1 MTSANAPTN
10 SEVGFR
16 EQLGGRRLLSKTTWS
31 IGAIVAMLVVLS
43 EALNNKGM
51 KGFYLCAVASLALL
65 VTAFFQWLLHIY
77 VERRQLEIP
86 YAWSFVYLVAVGTSI
101 FLFLPVFLFVEVA
114 DIHTVSFA
122 LPQLPLALASGT
134 IWTLVVVV
142 VLDIRDRE
150 SSQMLLRIQ
159 SEARQDIIG
168 LQQNE
173 IVKEINRQVAVE
185 IEGGLAEGRAELEHL
200 RMQLGDI
207 EGSIDSMSSKVR
219 EISSNA
225 VRTLSHRLR
234 TSDADNVVT
243 PGLFQLVKTTVKT
256 QPFRTLDLAVI
267 VFLTFIV
274 TEIRRFGFVRGAG
287 LLAIGVLVLFCVCEL
302 ANTLMRSF
310 PSAHLFIFSSGF
322 VLLQVNTFATDLI
335 RSHWG
340 AKAITFP
347 NLALEMVFSAI
358 LIFLSSAF
366 PVWRRQHL
374 GSIAIIRN
382 SLDKRSAQVAIRNAY
397 LSLVT
402 QEAAQV
408 LHGSVQSRLQACAM
422 NIDVAV
428 NEKDLNA
435 IRRALDDAWSALVRP
450 ISGDLSE
457 PDEPSRSHLGTL
469 VKRKVD
475 LWKDLV
481 SINWKVVPSSAEVD
495 RSIAIAAG
503 EVIEEAMGNAIRH
516 GKATVIDIELVV
528 TEPAIKITV
537 TDNGRPNDDVSARL
551 IGGGS
556 GLSMVDIRSSGK
568 WSIER
573 RDESTVLQ
581 AMLTMPLAQGSNP

>member
-1 MTSANAPTN
+1 MSANAATN
-10 SEVGFR
+10 SEVELR
-16 EQLGGRRLLSKTTWS
+16 DQLGGRRLLSKTTWS
-31 IGAIVAMLVVLS
+31 IGTIVAMLVVLS

-51 KGFYLCAVASLALL
+51 KGFYLCVVASLALL
-65 VTAFFQWLLHIY
+65 CTALFQWLLHKNA
-77 VERRQLEIP
+77 ERRQLVIP
-86 YAWSFVYLVAVGTSI
+86 HAWPFIYLVAVGTSI
-101 FLFLPVFLFVEVA
+101 FLFLPVFLFVELA
-114 DIHTVSFA
+114 SIRSYSFT

-185 IEGGLAEGRAELEHL
+185 IESGLAEGRAELEHL
-200 RMQLGDI
+200 RMQLEDI
-207 EGSIDSMSSKVR
+207 EGSFDSMSSKVR
-219 EISSNA
+219 EISVNA

-256 QPFRTLDLAVI
+256 EPFRTLDLTVI
-267 VFLTFIV
+267 IFLTFIV

-287 LLAIGVLVLFCVCEL
+287 LLAIGVLVLICICEL
-302 ANTLMRSF
+302 ANKLMRSL
-310 PSAHLFIFSSGF
+310 PSAHLFIFSTAF
-322 VLLQVNTFATDLI
+322 VLLQVNTVATDLV
-335 RSHWG
+335 RSRWD
-340 AKAITFP
+340 ARAITFP
-347 NLALEMVFSAI
+347 NLALEIVFSAI

-366 PVWRRQHL
+366 PIWRRQHL

-382 SLDKRSAQVAIRNAY
+382 SLDERSAQVAMRNSY

-422 NIDVAV
+422 SIDVAV

-435 IRRALDDAWSALVRP
+435 IRRALDEAWSALVRP
-450 ISGDLSE
+450 ISGAKLES
-457 PDEPSRSHLGTL
+457 DEPSQSHLGTL
-469 VKRKVD
+469 VERKVD

-481 SINWKVVPSSAEVD
+481 NINWKVEPSSSEVD

-537 TDNGRPNDDVSARL
+537 TDNGRPDEDGSARL
-551 IGGGS
+551 NGGGT

-581 AMLTMPLAQGSNP
+581 AMLTMPPSQELNP

>member
-1 MTSANAPTN
+1 MKSANAATN

-86 YAWSFVYLVAVGTSI
+86 YAWTFVYLVAVGTSI
-101 FLFLPVFLFVEVA
+101 LLFLPVFLFVEVA

-185 IEGGLAEGRAELEHL
+185 IESGLAEGRAELEHL

-207 EGSIDSMSSKVR
+207 EGSFDSMSSKVR

-234 TSDADNVVT
+234 TSDADNFVA
-243 PGLFQLVKTTVKT
+243 PGLFQLVKTTVRT
-256 QPFRTLDLAVI
+256 EPFRTLDLSVI
-267 VFLTFIV
+267 IFLTFVV
-274 TEIRRFGFVRGAG
+274 TEIRRFGFVRGVG
-287 LLAIGVLVLFCVCEL
+287 LLAIGVLVLICVCEF
-302 ANTLMRSF
+302 ANKLMRSF
-310 PSAHLFIFSSGF
+310 PSAHLLIFSSGF
-322 VLLQVNTFATDLI
+322 FLLQVNTFATDLI

-382 SLDKRSAQVAIRNAY
+382 SLDKRSAQVAMRNTY

-450 ISGDLSE
+450 ISGAMSE
-457 PDEPSRSHLGTL
+457 PNEPSRSHLGTL

-481 SINWKVVPSSAEVD
+481 NINWKVVPSSSEVD

-537 TDNGRPNDDVSARL
+537 TDNGRPDVDVSARL

-581 AMLTMPLAQGSNP
+581 AMLTMPLAQGLNP

>member
-1 MTSANAPTN
+1 MSANAATK
-10 SEVGFR
+10 SEVELR
-16 EQLGGRRLLSKTTWS
+16 DQLGGRRLLSKTTWS

-51 KGFYLCAVASLALL
+51 KGFYLCVVASMALL
-65 VTAFFQWLLHIY
+65 CTALFQWLLHKNA
-77 VERRQLEIP
+77 ERRQLEIP
-86 YAWSFVYLVAVGTSI
+86 HTWSFIYLVAAGTSI
-101 FLFLPVFLFVEVA
+101 FLFLPVFLFVELA
-114 DIHTVSFA
+114 SIRSYSFT

-134 IWTLVVVV
+134 IWTLIVVI

-185 IEGGLAEGRAELEHL
+185 IESGLAEGRAELEHL
-200 RMQLGDI
+200 RMQLEDI
-207 EGSIDSMSSKVR
+207 EGSFDSMSSKVR
-219 EISSNA
+219 EISVNA

-234 TSDADNVVT
+234 TPDADNVVA

-256 QPFRTLDLAVI
+256 EPFRTLDLAVI
-267 VFLTFIV
+267 IFLTFIM

-287 LLAIGVLVLFCVCEL
+287 FLAIGVLVLICVCEF
-302 ANTLMRSF
+302 ANKLMRSV
-310 PSAHLFIFSSGF
+310 PSAHLFIFSSAF
-322 VLLQVNTFATDLI
+322 VLLQVNTVATDLI
-335 RSHWG
+335 RSRWG

-347 NLALEMVFSAI
+347 NLALQIVFSAI

-366 PVWRRQHL
+366 PIWRRQHL

-382 SLDKRSAQVAIRNAY
+382 SLDERSAQVAMRNSY

-422 NIDVAV
+422 SIDVAV

-450 ISGDLSE
+450 ISGAMLE
-457 PDEPSRSHLGTL
+457 PDGPSQSHLGTL

-481 SINWKVVPSSAEVD
+481 NINWKVEPSSSEVD

-516 GKATVIDIELVV
+516 GKATVIEIELLV

-537 TDNGRPNDDVSARL
+537 TDNGKLDEDVSARL
-551 IGGGS
+551 IGGGT

-581 AMLTMPLAQGSNP
+581 AMLTMPPSQGLNP

>member
-1 MTSANAPTN
+1 MSANAATN
-10 SEVGFR
+10 SEVELR
-16 EQLGGRRLLSKTTWS
+16 DQLGGRRLLSKTTWS

-51 KGFYLCAVASLALL
+51 KGIYLCVVASLALL
-65 VTAFFQWLLHIY
+65 CSALFQWLLHKDA
-77 VERRQLEIP
+77 ERRQLEIP
-86 YAWSFVYLVAVGTSI
+86 HAWSFIYLVAVGTSI
-101 FLFLPVFLFVEVA
+101 SLFLPVFLFVELA
-114 DIHTVSFA
+114 SIRSYSFT
-122 LPQLPLALASGT
+122 LSHLPLALASGT

-185 IEGGLAEGRAELEHL
+185 IESGLAEGRAELEHL
-200 RMQLGDI
+200 RMQLEDI
-207 EGSIDSMSSKVR
+207 EGSFDSMSSKVR
-219 EISSNA
+219 DISVNA

-234 TSDADNVVT
+234 TSYADNVVT

-256 QPFRTLDLAVI
+256 EPFRTLDLAVI
-267 VFLTFIV
+267 IFLTFIV

-287 LLAIGVLVLFCVCEL
+287 LLAIGVLVLICICEL
-302 ANTLMRSF
+302 ANKLMRSL
-310 PSAHLFIFSSGF
+310 PSAHLFIFSTAF
-322 VLLQVNTFATDLI
+322 VLLQVNTVATDLV
-335 RSHWG
+335 RSRWG
-340 AKAITFP
+340 ARAIIFP
-347 NLALEMVFSAI
+347 NLALEIVFSAI

-366 PVWRRQHL
+366 PIWRRQHL
-374 GSIAIIRN
+374 GSIAIVRN
-382 SLDKRSAQVAIRNAY
+382 SLDERSAQVAMRNSY

-422 NIDVAV
+422 SIDVAV

-435 IRRALDDAWSALVRP
+435 IRRALDEAWSALVRP
-450 ISGDLSE
+450 ISGAKLES
-457 PDEPSRSHLGTL
+457 DEPSQSHLGTL
-469 VKRKVD
+469 VERKVD

-481 SINWKVVPSSAEVD
+481 NINWKVEPSSSEVD

-516 GKATVIDIELVV
+516 GKATVIDIEVVV

-537 TDNGRPNDDVSARL
+537 TDNGRPDEDVSARL
-551 IGGGS
+551 IGGGT

-581 AMLTMPLAQGSNP
+581 AMLTMPPSQGLNP

>member
-1 MTSANAPTN
+1 MSANAATN
-10 SEVGFR
+10 SEVELR
-16 EQLGGRRLLSKTTWS
+16 DQLGGRRLLSKTTWS
-31 IGAIVAMLVVLS
+31 IGTIVAMLVVLS

-51 KGFYLCAVASLALL
+51 KGFYLCVVASLALL
-65 VTAFFQWLLHIY
+65 CTALFQWLLHKNA
-77 VERRQLEIP
+77 ERRQLEIP
-86 YAWSFVYLVAVGTSI
+86 HAWSFIYLVAVGTSI
-101 FLFLPVFLFVEVA
+101 FLFLPVFLFVELA
-114 DIHTVSFA
+114 SIRSYSFT

-185 IEGGLAEGRAELEHL
+185 IESGLAEGRAELEHL
-200 RMQLGDI
+200 RMQLEDI
-207 EGSIDSMSSKVR
+207 EGSFDSMSSKVR
-219 EISSNA
+219 EISVNA

-256 QPFRTLDLAVI
+256 EPFRTLDLAVI
-267 VFLTFIV
+267 IFLTFIV

-287 LLAIGVLVLFCVCEL
+287 LLAIGVLVLICICEL
-302 ANTLMRSF
+302 ANKLMRSL
-310 PSAHLFIFSSGF
+310 PSVHLFIFSTAF
-322 VLLQVNTFATDLI
+322 VLLQVNTVATDLV
-335 RSHWG
+335 RSRWG
-340 AKAITFP
+340 ARAITFP
-347 NLALEMVFSAI
+347 NLALEIVFSAI

-366 PVWRRQHL
+366 PIWRRQHL

-382 SLDKRSAQVAIRNAY
+382 SLDERSAQVAMRNSY

-422 NIDVAV
+422 SIDVAV

-435 IRRALDDAWSALVRP
+435 IRRALDEAWSALVRP
-450 ISGDLSE
+450 ISGAKLES
-457 PDEPSRSHLGTL
+457 DEPSQSHLGTL
-469 VKRKVD
+469 VERKVD

-481 SINWKVVPSSAEVD
+481 NINWKVEPSSSEVD

-537 TDNGRPNDDVSARL
+537 TDNGRPDEDGSARL
-551 IGGGS
+551 NGGGT

-581 AMLTMPLAQGSNP
+581 AMLTMPPSQELNP

>member
-1 MTSANAPTN
+1 MSANAATN
-10 SEVGFR
+10 SEVELR
-16 EQLGGRRLLSKTTWS
+16 DQLGGRRLLSKTTWS

-51 KGFYLCAVASLALL
+51 KGFYLCVVASLALL
-65 VTAFFQWLLHIY
+65 CSALFQWLLHKDA
-77 VERRQLEIP
+77 ERRQLEIP
-86 YAWSFVYLVAVGTSI
+86 HAWSFIYLVAVGTSI
-101 FLFLPVFLFVEVA
+101 FLFLPVFLFVELA
-114 DIHTVSFA
+114 SIRSYSFT
-122 LPQLPLALASGT
+122 LSQLPLALASGT

-185 IEGGLAEGRAELEHL
+185 IESGLAEGRAELEHL
-200 RMQLGDI
+200 RMQLEDI
-207 EGSIDSMSSKVR
+207 EGSFDSMSSKVR
-219 EISSNA
+219 EISVNA

-256 QPFRTLDLAVI
+256 EPFRTLDLAVI
-267 VFLTFIV
+267 IFLTFIV

-287 LLAIGVLVLFCVCEL
+287 LLAIGVLVLICICEL
-302 ANTLMRSF
+302 ANKLMRSL
-310 PSAHLFIFSSGF
+310 PSAHLFIFSTAF
-322 VLLQVNTFATDLI
+322 VLVQVNTVATDLV
-335 RSHWG
+335 RSRWG
-340 AKAITFP
+340 ARAITFP
-347 NLALEMVFSAI
+347 NLALEIVFSAI

-366 PVWRRQHL
+366 PIWRRQHL
-374 GSIAIIRN
+374 GSIAIVRN
-382 SLDKRSAQVAIRNAY
+382 SLDERSAQVAMRNSY

-422 NIDVAV
+422 SIDVAV

-435 IRRALDDAWSALVRP
+435 IRRALDEAWSALVRP
-450 ISGDLSE
+450 ISGAKLES
-457 PDEPSRSHLGTL
+457 DEPSQSHLGTL
-469 VKRKVD
+469 VERKVD

-481 SINWKVVPSSAEVD
+481 NINWKVEPSSSEVD

-516 GKATVIDIELVV
+516 GKATVIDIEVVV

-537 TDNGRPNDDVSARL
+537 TDNGRPDEDVSARL
-551 IGGGS
+551 IGGGT

-581 AMLTMPLAQGSNP
+581 AMLTMPPSQGLNP

>member
-1 MTSANAPTN
+1 MSANAATN
-10 SEVGFR
+10 SEVELR

-51 KGFYLCAVASLALL
+51 KGFYLCVVASLALL
-65 VTAFFQWLLHIY
+65 FTALFQWLLHKNA
-77 VERRQLEIP
+77 ERRQLEIP
-86 YAWSFVYLVAVGTSI
+86 HTWSFIYLVAAGTSI
-101 FLFLPVFLFVEVA
+101 FLFLPVFLFVELA
-114 DIHTVSFA
+114 SIRSYSFT

-134 IWTLVVVV
+134 MWTLLVVI

-185 IEGGLAEGRAELEHL
+185 IESGLAEGRAELEHL
-200 RMQLGDI
+200 RMQLEDI
-207 EGSIDSMSSKVR
+207 EGSFDSMSSKVR
-219 EISSNA
+219 EISVNA

-234 TSDADNVVT
+234 TPDADNVVA

-256 QPFRTLDLAVI
+256 EPFRTLDLAVI
-267 VFLTFIV
+267 IFLTFIV

-287 LLAIGVLVLFCVCEL
+287 LLAIGVLVLICVCEL
-302 ANTLMRSF
+302 ANKLMRSV
-310 PSAHLFIFSSGF
+310 PSAHLFIFSSAF
-322 VLLQVNTFATDLI
+322 ILLQVNTVATDLV
-335 RSHWG
+335 RSRWG
-340 AKAITFP
+340 AKAFTFP
-347 NLALEMVFSAI
+347 NLALEIVFSAI

-366 PVWRRQHL
+366 PIWRRQHL

-382 SLDKRSAQVAIRNAY
+382 SLDERSAQVAMRNSY
-397 LSLVT
+397 LSLAT

-422 NIDVAV
+422 SIDVAV

-450 ISGDLSE
+450 ISGAMLE
-457 PDEPSRSHLGTL
+457 PDEPSHSHLGTL

-481 SINWKVVPSSAEVD
+481 NINWKVEPSSSEVD
-495 RSIAIAAG
+495 RLIAIAAG

-516 GKATVIDIELVV
+516 GKATVIEIELLV

-537 TDNGRPNDDVSARL
+537 TDNGKLDENVSARL
-551 IGGGS
+551 IGGGT

-581 AMLTMPLAQGSNP
+581 AMLTMPPSQGLNP

>member
-1 MTSANAPTN
+1 MSANAATN

-51 KGFYLCAVASLALL
+51 KGFYLCVVASLALL
-65 VTAFFQWLLHIY
+65 STAFFQWLLHIY

-86 YAWSFVYLVAVGTSI
+86 YAWSFVYLVAVGTSVL
-101 FLFLPVFLFVEVA
+101 LFLPVFLYSEVA
-114 DIHTVSFA
+114 DIHTASFA
-122 LPQLPLALASGT
+122 LPQLPLALASGA

-150 SSQMLLRIQ
+150 SSQMLLRIH

-185 IEGGLAEGRAELEHL
+185 IESGLAEGRAELEHL

-207 EGSIDSMSSKVR
+207 EGSFDSMSSKVR

-256 QPFRTLDLAVI
+256 EPFRTLDLAVI
-267 VFLTFIV
+267 IFLTFIV

-287 LLAIGVLVLFCVCEL
+287 LLAIGVLVLICVCEF

-310 PSAHLFIFSSGF
+310 PSAHLLIFSLGF

-347 NLALEMVFSAI
+347 NLALEIVFSAI

>member
-1 MTSANAPTN
+1 MSANAATN

-51 KGFYLCAVASLALL
+51 KGFYLCVVASLALL
-65 VTAFFQWLLHIY
+65 STAFFQWLLHIY

-86 YAWSFVYLVAVGTSI
+86 YAWSFVYLVAVGTSVL
-101 FLFLPVFLFVEVA
+101 LFLPVFLYSEVA
-114 DIHTVSFA
+114 DIHTASFA
-122 LPQLPLALASGT
+122 LPQLPLALASGA

-185 IEGGLAEGRAELEHL
+185 IESGLAEGRAELEHL

-207 EGSIDSMSSKVR
+207 EGSFDSMSSKVR

-234 TSDADNVVT
+234 ISDADNVVT

-256 QPFRTLDLAVI
+256 EPFRTLDLAVI
-267 VFLTFIV
+267 IFLTFIV

-287 LLAIGVLVLFCVCEL
+287 LLAIGVLVLICVCEF

-310 PSAHLFIFSSGF
+310 PSAHLLIFSSGF

-340 AKAITFP
+340 VKAITFP
-347 NLALEMVFSAI
+347 NLALEMVFSTI

-382 SLDKRSAQVAIRNAY
+382 SLDKRSAQVARRNTY

-435 IRRALDDAWSALVRP
+435 IRRALDEAWSALVRP
-450 ISGDLSE
+450 IPGAMSE

-481 SINWKVVPSSAEVD
+481 NINWKVVPSSSEVD

-537 TDNGRPNDDVSARL
+537 TDNGRPDVDVSARL
-551 IGGGS
+551 MGGGS

-573 RDESTVLQ
+573 RDGLTVLQ
-581 AMLTMPLAQGSNP
+581 AMLTMPLAQELNT

>member
-1 MTSANAPTN
+1 MSANAATN

-51 KGFYLCAVASLALL
+51 KGIYLCVVASLALL
-65 VTAFFQWLLHIY
+65 STAFFQWLLHKY
-77 VERRQLEIP
+77 VVRRQLENP
-86 YAWSFVYLVAVGTSI
+86 YAWSFVYLVAVGTSVL
-101 FLFLPVFLFVEVA
+101 LFLPVFLYVEVA
-114 DIHTVSFA
+114 DIHTASFA
-122 LPQLPLALASGT
+122 LPQLPLALASGA

-150 SSQMLLRIQ
+150 SSQMLLRIH

-185 IEGGLAEGRAELEHL
+185 IESGLAEGRAELEHL

-207 EGSIDSMSSKVR
+207 EGSFDSMSSKVR

-256 QPFRTLDLAVI
+256 EPFRTLDLAVI
-267 VFLTFIV
+267 IFLTFIV

-287 LLAIGVLVLFCVCEL
+287 LLAIGVLVLICVCEF

-310 PSAHLFIFSSGF
+310 PSAHLLIFSSGF

-347 NLALEMVFSAI
+347 NLALEIVFSTI

-382 SLDKRSAQVAIRNAY
+382 SLDKRSVQMAMRNSY

-481 SINWKVVPSSAEVD
+481 NINWKVVPSSSEVD

-516 GKATVIDIELVV
+516 GQIYHL
-528 TEPAIKITV
+528 
-537 TDNGRPNDDVSARL
+537 
-551 IGGGS
+551 GS
-556 GLSMVDIRSSGK
+556 S
-568 WSIER
+568 
-573 RDESTVLQ
+573 
-581 AMLTMPLAQGSNP
+581 

>member
-1 MTSANAPTN
+1 
-10 SEVGFR
+10 
-16 EQLGGRRLLSKTTWS
+16 
-31 IGAIVAMLVVLS
+31 
-43 EALNNKGM
+43 
-51 KGFYLCAVASLALL
+51 
-65 VTAFFQWLLHIY
+65 
-77 VERRQLEIP
+77 
-86 YAWSFVYLVAVGTSI
+86 
-101 FLFLPVFLFVEVA
+101 
-114 DIHTVSFA
+114 
-122 LPQLPLALASGT
+122 
-134 IWTLVVVV
+134 
-142 VLDIRDRE
+142 
-150 SSQMLLRIQ
+150 
-159 SEARQDIIG
+159 
-168 LQQNE
+168 
-173 IVKEINRQVAVE
+173 
-185 IEGGLAEGRAELEHL
+185 
-200 RMQLGDI
+200 
-207 EGSIDSMSSKVR
+207 
-219 EISSNA
+219 
-225 VRTLSHRLR
+225 
-234 TSDADNVVT
+234 
-243 PGLFQLVKTTVKT
+243 
-256 QPFRTLDLAVI
+256 
-267 VFLTFIV
+267 
-274 TEIRRFGFVRGAG
+274 
-287 LLAIGVLVLFCVCEL
+287 
-302 ANTLMRSF
+302 
-310 PSAHLFIFSSGF
+310 
-322 VLLQVNTFATDLI
+322 
-335 RSHWG
+335 
-340 AKAITFP
+340 
-347 NLALEMVFSAI
+347 
-358 LIFLSSAF
+358 
-366 PVWRRQHL
+366 
-374 GSIAIIRN
+374 
-382 SLDKRSAQVAIRNAY
+382 
-397 LSLVT
+397 
-402 QEAAQV
+402 
-408 LHGSVQSRLQACAM
+408 M

>member
-1 MTSANAPTN
+1 MSANAATN
-10 SEVGFR
+10 SEVELR
-16 EQLGGRRLLSKTTWS
+16 DQLGGRRLLSKTTWS

-51 KGFYLCAVASLALL
+51 KGFYLCVVASLALL
-65 VTAFFQWLLHIY
+65 CTALFQWLLHKNA
-77 VERRQLEIP
+77 ERRQLEIP
-86 YAWSFVYLVAVGTSI
+86 HAWSFIYLVAVGTSI
-101 FLFLPVFLFVEVA
+101 FLFLPVFLFVELA
-114 DIHTVSFA
+114 SIRSYSFT
-122 LPQLPLALASGT
+122 LSHLPLALASGT

-185 IEGGLAEGRAELEHL
+185 IESGLAEGRAELEHL
-200 RMQLGDI
+200 RMQLEDI
-207 EGSIDSMSSKVR
+207 EGSFDSMSSKVR
-219 EISSNA
+219 EISVNA

-256 QPFRTLDLAVI
+256 EPFRTLDLAVI
-267 VFLTFIV
+267 IFLTFIV

-287 LLAIGVLVLFCVCEL
+287 LLAIGVLVLICICEL
-302 ANTLMRSF
+302 ANKLMRSL
-310 PSAHLFIFSSGF
+310 PSAHLFIFSTAF
-322 VLLQVNTFATDLI
+322 VLLQVNTVATDLV
-335 RSHWG
+335 RSRWG

-347 NLALEMVFSAI
+347 NLALEIVFSAI

-366 PVWRRQHL
+366 PIWRRQHL
-374 GSIAIIRN
+374 GSIAIVRN
-382 SLDKRSAQVAIRNAY
+382 SLDERSAQVAMRNSY

-422 NIDVAV
+422 SIDVAV

-435 IRRALDDAWSALVRP
+435 IRRALDEAWSALVRP
-450 ISGDLSE
+450 ISGAKLES
-457 PDEPSRSHLGTL
+457 DEPSQSHLGTL
-469 VKRKVD
+469 VERKVD

-481 SINWKVVPSSAEVD
+481 NINWKVEPSSSEVD

-516 GKATVIDIELVV
+516 GKATVIDIEVVV

-537 TDNGRPNDDVSARL
+537 TDNGRPDEDVSARL
-551 IGGGS
+551 IGGGT

-581 AMLTMPLAQGSNP
+581 AMLTMPPSQGLNP

>member
-1 MTSANAPTN
+1 MSANAATN
-10 SEVGFR
+10 SEVELR
-16 EQLGGRRLLSKTTWS
+16 DQLGGRRLLSKTTWS
-31 IGAIVAMLVVLS
+31 IGTIVAMLVVLS

-51 KGFYLCAVASLALL
+51 KGFYLCVVASLALL
-65 VTAFFQWLLHIY
+65 CTALFQWLLHKNA
-77 VERRQLEIP
+77 ERRQLEIP
-86 YAWSFVYLVAVGTSI
+86 HAWSFIYLVAVGTSI
-101 FLFLPVFLFVEVA
+101 FLFLPVFIFVELA
-114 DIHTVSFA
+114 SIRSYSFT

-185 IEGGLAEGRAELEHL
+185 IESGLAEGRAELEHL
-200 RMQLGDI
+200 RMQLEDI
-207 EGSIDSMSSKVR
+207 EGSFDSMSSKVR
-219 EISSNA
+219 EISVNA

-234 TSDADNVVT
+234 TPDADNVVA

-256 QPFRTLDLAVI
+256 EPFRTLDLAVI
-267 VFLTFIV
+267 IFLTFIV

-287 LLAIGVLVLFCVCEL
+287 LLAIGVLVLICICEL
-302 ANTLMRSF
+302 ANKLMRSL
-310 PSAHLFIFSSGF
+310 PSAHLFIFSTAF
-322 VLLQVNTFATDLI
+322 VLLQVNTVATDLV
-335 RSHWG
+335 RSRWG
-340 AKAITFP
+340 ARAITFP
-347 NLALEMVFSAI
+347 NLALEIVFSAI

-366 PVWRRQHL
+366 PIWRRQHL

-382 SLDKRSAQVAIRNAY
+382 SLDERSAQVAMRNSY

-422 NIDVAV
+422 SIDVAV

-435 IRRALDDAWSALVRP
+435 IRRALDEAWSALVRP
-450 ISGDLSE
+450 ISGAKLES
-457 PDEPSRSHLGTL
+457 DEPSQSHLGTL
-469 VKRKVD
+469 VERKVD

-481 SINWKVVPSSAEVD
+481 NINWKVEPSSSEVD

-516 GKATVIDIELVV
+516 GKATVIDIEVVV

-537 TDNGRPNDDVSARL
+537 TDNGRPDEDGSARL
-551 IGGGS
+551 IGGGT

-581 AMLTMPLAQGSNP
+581 AMLTMPPSLGLNP